1 MFFFSDLPVVGMPK
15 TIFILLF
22 FFINCLL
29 VGCQSGA
36 NHKITLKD
44 GREFIC
50 KGEPQFVGKT
60 GYYRYRTFQ
69 GRDAMLRADEVLMI
83 EDMGI

>member
-1 MFFFSDLPVVGMPK
+1 MSASRFLLLLLLPG
-15 TIFILLF
+15 F
-22 FFINCLL
+22 L
-29 VGCQSGA
+29 VCCQSGG

-44 GREFIC
+44 GREFMC

-69 GRDAMLRADEVLMI
+69 DRDAMLRADEVLMI

>member
-1 MFFFSDLPVVGMPK
+1 MSALRFLL
-15 TIFILLF
+15 FILIPGFLA
-22 FFINCLL
+22 C
-29 VGCQSGA
+29 CQSGG

-44 GREFIC
+44 GREFMC

-69 GRDAMLRADEVLMI
+69 DRDAMLRADEVLMI
-83 EDMGI
+83 EDLGT

>member
-1 MFFFSDLPVVGMPK
+1 MTKP
-15 TIFILLF
+15 FILF
-22 FFINCLL
+22 FVSISCLL
-29 VGCQSGA
+29 TGCQSGA

-44 GREFIC
+44 GREFLC
-50 KGEPQFVGKT
+50 KGEPHFVGKT

-69 GRDAMLRADEVLMI
+69 NRDAMLRADEVLMI

>member
-1 MFFFSDLPVVGMPK
+1 MTVPRCF
-15 TIFILLF
+15 LLF
-22 FFINCLL
+22 IILGLL
-29 VGCQSGA
+29 SSCQSGS

-44 GREFIC
+44 GREFLC

-69 GRDAMLRADEVLMI
+69 DRDAMLRADEVLMI
-83 EDMGI
+83 EDMGT